1 MASAATIS
9 GPARQNISRSLVAL
23 FKEQFGRGP
32 TSARTYVND
41 DVITVVL
48 QDMLTPA
55 EKTLADND
63 QAAVVNDMREAFQTA
78 ICDQAVALIERETDR
93 RVKVLLSDHCVAPDY
108 AIQCFILEPEE
119 LNGATPCED
128 LADQESDA

>member
-1 MASAATIS
+1 MASDGSIS
-9 GPARQNISRSLVAL
+9 GPARQNISRSIVAL
-23 FKEQFGRGP
+23 FKQHFGRGP

-63 QAAVVNDMREAFQTA
+63 KAPVVNDIREAFQTA
-78 ICDQAVALIERETDR
+78 ICDEAVALIEGETNR
-93 RVKVLLSDHCVAPDY
+93 NVKVLLSDHCVAPDY
-108 AIQCFILEPEE
+108 GIQCFILEPLDLED
-119 LNGATPCED
+119 ATPCDD
-128 LADQESDA
+128 LADQESDS